1 MKEIYSVFFYLSLS
15 IALCSPNVS
24 TFCGNDEQIED
35 LKTALIVHETSYT
48 AMTTLA
54 AIPLT
59 AMALTFFQMMM
70 AGNFAMRLN
79 NAFDEMESALNEDH
93 KDYEKCL
100 EILEKTEIATT
111 VIKSSSLGLSL
122 ASLIPGVGLVLLP
135 PRIAASISV
144 MILIRDGLNFWQK
157 TGCQN
162 ATKRDCYL

>member
-35 LKTALIVHETSYT
+35 LKTALIVHETSYM
-48 AMTTLA
+48 AMTSLA

-59 AMALTFFQMMM
+59 AMALMFFQMMM

-79 NAFDEMESALNEDH
+79 NAFDEMESALNKDH
-93 KDYEKCL
+93 KDYEKCFQM
-100 EILEKTEIATT
+100 LEKTEIATT
-111 VIKSSSLGLSL
+111 VIKSSSLGFSL
-122 ASLIPGVGLVLLP
+122 AALIPGVGLALLP
-135 PRIAASISV
+135 PRIAASISA
-144 MILIRDGLNFWQK
+144 MILIRDGLNSWQE

-162 ATKRDCYL
+162 ATTRDCYL